1 MNFPRNF
8 FPYFIKNLVFYPF
21 LLQIVRFCVKINS
34 RKGKIFDLKG
44 KKNDNARCKID
55 NKKKKS

>member
-1 MNFPRNF
+1 MIDPRF
-8 FPYFIKNLVFYPF
+8 SPPYFIKNLDFSPF

-44 KKNDNARCKID
+44 KKNDNARCAKD
-55 NKKKKS
+55 YRSGLR